1 MRNLIKLISN
11 KFNLIKPKKYEKNI
25 YTIFAQRKL
34 VIEKANTETID
45 TELTIELPENCTV
58 FLATKFEGQDIQKF
72 IGPCRKRLWLTILNQ
87 SYTEKYQINKGDLIG
102 YLLLEPDNL
111 NVHYIAKEKT
121 SCWQKMTKCPNII
134 SPKIGRSIGKTT
146 SKKRGKR
153 SQTGSFLNRYDF
165 AYAGR
170 DTVNQV
176 VKSLQKL

>member
-134 SPKIGRSIGKTT
+134 SPKIG
-146 SKKRGKR
+146 
-153 SQTGSFLNRYDF
+153 
-165 AYAGR
+165 
-170 DTVNQV
+170 
-176 VKSLQKL
+176 